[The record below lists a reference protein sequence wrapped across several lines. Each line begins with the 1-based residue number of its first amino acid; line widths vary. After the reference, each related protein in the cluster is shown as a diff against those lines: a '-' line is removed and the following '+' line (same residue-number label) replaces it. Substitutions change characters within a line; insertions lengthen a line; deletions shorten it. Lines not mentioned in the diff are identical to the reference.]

1 MADSHGLACD
11 MSALPVEERD
21 AHQVLI
27 RRLMGAVVEIVELAD
42 GFAFRFARAE
52 SAAVVRF
59 VSGERLCCPFLG
71 FTLELAPDHG
81 PLWLR
86 VTGPDGAK
94 AILRVELQLPT
105 PGTRSSSTRAGAYRI
120 SHPQACS
127 GRS

>member
-1 MADSHGLACD
+1 MLIT
-11 MSALPVEERD
+11 
-21 AHQVLI
+21 VLST
-27 RRLMGAVVEIVELAD
+27 RLRMLTLE
-42 GFAFRFARAE
+42 
-52 SAAVVRF
+52 AVVRF

-105 PGTRSSSTRAGAYRI
+105 PGT
-120 SHPQACS
+120 
-127 GRS
+127 